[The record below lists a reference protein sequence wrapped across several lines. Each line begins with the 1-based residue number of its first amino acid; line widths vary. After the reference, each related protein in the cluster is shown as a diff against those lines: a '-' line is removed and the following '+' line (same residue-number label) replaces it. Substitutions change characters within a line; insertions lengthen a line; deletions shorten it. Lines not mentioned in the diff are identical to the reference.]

1 MAHLNESLAYV
12 AITGDKKFLHMN
24 TRIKLLEYTFVSN
37 GLRVYEV
44 NDAGLAKAI
53 TSKTWAAHQFL
64 TAQGFKLNSDRRHS
78 PRFISYSALDLSETK
93 SGKPFARAAFI
104 SKGGRVYMD
113 MPDDSTGSG
122 WRMQF
127 IDR

>member
-12 AITGDKKFLHMN
+12 AITGNTKFLHVS
-24 TRIKLLEYTFVSN
+24 TRIKLLEYTFVSR

-93 SGKPFARAAFI
+93 SGKAFAGSVFM

-113 MPDDSTGSG
+113 MPDNSTGAG

-127 IDR
+127 IER